1 METFERIR
9 ALAADV
15 FGVPPSTLGPASS
28 PDDVPGWDSLQHLTL
43 VAIIEQELDVRLRDA
58 DAADAQTLGELTQAV
73 VRARAEAA

>member
-15 FGVPPSTLGPASS
+15 FGVPPSSLGPSSS

-43 VAIIEQELDVRLRDA
+43 VAVIEQELAVRLRDA